1 MDNYKYDMTVDK
13 INKAIA
19 YHEKRIDILKVDT
32 RYSQDY
38 VGIYLPRHELRLSLL
53 KEKLANKQSISRIS
67 KHSLEIIEYRK
78 NNPCLTLQQVGNKY
92 GISRERVRQ
101 ILKRAK
107 EKTTHY
113 YNNKKVAVVC
123 SQCNKIFYLKEY
135 DLIDRENLT
144 NKTGGRFCSN
154 KCAGYF
160 KFEHNMVNIPVER
173 IYNYDTIQSQYNKGM
188 SLNEIAISNNT
199 TTGIIG
205 AIIHNL
211 RKQGKIP
218 HYRYKSI
225 ELKQQV

>member
-32 RYSQDY
+32 RYSTNY
-38 VGIYLPRHELRLSLL
+38 VQIHLPRHELRLSLL

-107 EKTTHY
+107 EKTTNY
-113 YNNKKVAVVC
+113 YYRGLHQVAVVC
-123 SQCNKIFYLKEY
+123 SQCGKTFYLKEY
-135 DLIDRENLT
+135 DLIDRENRAS
-144 NKTGGRFCSN
+144 KTGGRFCSN
-154 KCAGYF
+154 SCAAKWNWEHGI
-160 KFEHNMVNIPVER
+160 FERHLKYD
-173 IYNYDTIQSQYNKGM
+173 YNLIIKQYNDNM
-188 SLNEIAISNNT
+188 SLIDMASLNNT

-211 RKQGKIP
+211 RKQGKIL